1 MQTKQYNYHKLCR
14 KTNGFTKK
22 PSVREILDRK
32 KTQHKTL
39 EKEIARN
46 QYCEYERNNMKFG
59 IFNKKGYR
67 PIELFITREEAEQC
81 LSHFRKPEYYD
92 IREIQDFTFYED

>member
-1 MQTKQYNYHKLCR
+1 MQTKQYNYNKLR
-14 KTNGFTKK
+14 RQTYGFSKK
-22 PSVREILDRK
+22 PSVREKLDRK
-32 KTQHKTL
+32 KPNKAL

-81 LSHFRKPEYYD
+81 LSHFKKPEYYD